1 MRMAFATMKY
11 WLDLSIATEWISRQM
26 EINWLHIWQSAA
38 ANGSCNC
45 LVIKSQLNGERG
57 AKVTFFHL
65 EHAYKVTHNELEN
78 RHEQKKNGKIQIGLF
93 RFRFQS
99 NAFNARNN
107 YIRLLLLLFKWIM
120 MQRCFFVFVFFLTLL
135 IYFVF
140 HFIRTIN

>member
-1 MRMAFATMKY
+1 MAFATMKY
-11 WLDLSIATEWISRQM
+11 WLGLSIATEWISRQM

-78 RHEQKKNGKIQIGLF
+78 RHEKKRMEKSKLISLDSDAELEIIIFTYCYFYSNESWCSVVSLFLFFFDPIDLF
-93 RFRFQS
+93 RFSFYTY
-99 NAFNARNN
+99 N
-107 YIRLLLLLFKWIM
+107 
-120 MQRCFFVFVFFLTLL
+120 
-135 IYFVF
+135 
-140 HFIRTIN
+140 